1 MSQSDSTNKYN
12 LVLCELFNRNIH
24 GLSSDEIQTIDGHY
38 LIINKFDGATR
49 QLLITEED
57 DDDYDDDDDDLDAS
71 FDDSIYSY
79 STLHN
84 GHYNNM
90 NFAPH
95 IILRNYV
102 NIISRPTYI
111 KPEIAECIVLPSQ
124 HNIAI
129 IKTIWI
135 KLIQRRWK
143 RLYAKRT
150 QIIKKR
156 CNVAALYNR
165 ELTGRWPQDCDY
177 LPTIYGMLFDLK

>member
-24 GLSSDEIQTIDGHY
+24 GLSSNKIEDIDGHY

-49 QLLITEED
+49 ELLITED
-57 DDDYDDDDDDLDAS
+57 DDEYDDESDAS
-71 FDDSIYSY
+71 SDASSDDSIYSY
-79 STLHN
+79 SILHN
-84 GHYNNM
+84 EHYNNI
-90 NFAPH
+90 NFKPH
-95 IILRNYV
+95 IILTNYF
-102 NIISRPTYI
+102 NIISSPTYI

-143 RLYAKRT
+143 RLYAKRR
-150 QIIKKR
+150 QIIQKR

-165 ELTGRWPQDCDY
+165 ELTGHWPQDCDY